1 MRLHS
6 RNIQTNRPDQKNKY
20 ERMPM
25 RSPSLAAGVV
35 LFALTAITS
44 LSPSLAAAA
53 TMPQTLG
60 PADQNAVVHF
70 YVYLPLTHQEA
81 LEQLLSAQTD
91 STSPAYHQWLTP
103 AQFKAQFGPSPA
115 DVAKV
120 RAALQAAGF
129 TVIAEHTQN
138 LEVEGTVRAVEAMF
152 TAHLQQVKTA
162 KGNIKLA
169 AAERRLILPDALA
182 SAGAVIPEF
191 TPHLAARV
199 HSRVVSHSPLLD
211 DPLFRLSSSSLYY
224 PNDLTEAYQLPSFRT
239 EVAPFGSRHP
249 AQVAGV
255 GAHIG
260 IVISSVISPSDLDD
274 TFNSSLNLGGGDFLI
289 QAYSTYSNLPV
300 PSVAIRVVNGGSGAI
315 DPTTDDA
322 AEASL
327 DTQMSLGTAPG
338 AKETLYNIPDLTDDS
353 IAAAYAAVDEDNAV
367 DVVSSSFGACE
378 LYYTA
383 AYNGGVDYTSILRTF
398 HALFQQGNAQGI
410 TFVAS
415 SGDNGA
421 VPCYSAAFANN
432 PTDGTSFVPGVEN
445 PADDPNVTAVGG
457 TNLSTTATPGVDDAA
472 YQAENA
478 NFDPELPA
486 EFQLDANTIV
496 SVNNNTWGS
505 GGGFSKV
512 FAKPFYQYLVN
523 TGSNTHRAVPD
534 VSLMMG
540 GCPGDADLT
549 AQDCTTLPRSAA
561 IVWIG
566 GEPYT
571 LIGTSSSA
579 PEIAGVL
586 ALAVELHGGRL
597 GNVNPLIYTLSAL
610 QTLAGGIKAPKALQ
624 FFHRGISGNN
634 NSYTVKPGQTYSEVL
649 GNSTLDVKNF
659 LGLQSATPA
668 GAPDTPSNP

>member
-1 MRLHS
+1 M
-6 RNIQTNRPDQKNKY
+6 
-20 ERMPM
+20 
-25 RSPSLAAGVV
+25 
-35 LFALTAITS
+35 
-44 LSPSLAAAA
+44 
-53 TMPQTLG
+53 
-60 PADQNAVVHF
+60 
-70 YVYLPLTHQEA
+70 
-81 LEQLLSAQTD
+81 
-91 STSPAYHQWLTP
+91 
-103 AQFKAQFGPSPA
+103 
-115 DVAKV
+115 
-120 RAALQAAGF
+120 
-129 TVIAEHTQN
+129 
-138 LEVEGTVRAVEAMF
+138 
-152 TAHLQQVKTA
+152 
-162 KGNIKLA
+162 
-169 AAERRLILPDALA
+169 
-182 SAGAVIPEF
+182 
-191 TPHLAARV
+191 
-199 HSRVVSHSPLLD
+199 VSHSPLLD

-300 PSVAIRVVNGGSGAI
+300 PSVAIRVVNGGSGAF